1 MSSLPYECVIHER
14 DLFMD
19 GKIDLEIEII
29 SRCISGIAT
38 EQEKQSV
45 LNWINENK
53 ENERVYFMM
62 KDLYEAGSIHNF
74 KKEADTAH
82 EWSKLIDIIQD
93 SGRTEAKRRPTLVPL
108 LKYAAI
114 LVIGAFSGIVVEKMI
129 TSDNHQQNL
138 SSINTMLTGKSERSQ
153 LILPDGTKVWLNV
166 CSSISYNQNYGNK
179 VREVILNGEAYF
191 KVTKNPKV
199 PFIVKAG
206 GYSVQALGTAFNVSA
221 YKEDNQV
228 SAVLEE
234 GSISVGKENAL
245 ERNIIKPGQRIC
257 YSDISK
263 RITIENTDT
272 RLYTA
277 WRDGEYRF
285 EQLEFGEIAK
295 RLSQFY
301 NVAFVFQNQKIKD
314 IPFTGT
320 FKSSEPIGQ
329 ILNVIQINTRM
340 KYKLKNDTVY
350 IR

>member
-1 MSSLPYECVIHER
+1 
-14 DLFMD
+14 MD

-38 EQEKQSV
+38 EQEKQRV
-45 LNWINENK
+45 LSWINENK
-53 ENERVYFMM
+53 ENESVYFKM
-62 KDLYEAGSIHNF
+62 KDLYEAGSMHKL

-82 EWSKLIDIIQD
+82 EWSKLKARIENSDRIE
-93 SGRTEAKRRPTLVPL
+93 TKRRRTYNLAPL

-114 LVIGAFSGIVVEKMI
+114 LLIGAFSTIIAERLFKVYNYQE
-129 TSDNHQQNL
+129 N
-138 SSINTMLTGKSERSQ
+138 INSANTILTGKSERSQ

-166 CSSISYNQNYGNK
+166 CSSISYNQSYGSK
-179 VREVILNGEAYF
+179 VREVMLNGEAYF

-206 GYSVQALGTAFNVSA
+206 GYNIRALGTAFNVSA
-221 YKEDNQV
+221 YIGDNQV

-234 GSISVGKENAL
+234 GSISFGKENMP
-245 ERNIIKPGQRIC
+245 EPQVIKPGQRIC
-257 YSDISK
+257 YSGLSDK
-263 RITIENTDT
+263 LTIENVDT

-285 EQLEFGEIAK
+285 EQLEFGQIAK
-295 RLSQFY
+295 RLGQFY
-301 NVAFVFQNQKIKD
+301 NVTFVFRNEKIRN

-320 FKSSEPIGQ
+320 FKSSESIIQ
-329 ILNVIQINTRM
+329 VLNVIQTNTQM
-340 KYKLKNDTVY
+340 KYKFRNDTVF